1 MKKQELQNLI
11 REEVRKTLNEVQSH
25 ATGTLAKYIKP
36 KPQGEIKVAVDA
48 LEERL
53 INTLTTAGFT
63 RNAKE
68 FGKDISKL
76 IKAVKQDETGAEDDP
91 F

>member
-1 MKKQELQNLI
+1 MKKIELQNLI
-11 REEVRKTLNEVQSH
+11 REEVRKTLKEVQSY
-25 ATGTLAKYIKP
+25 ATGTLSKAVKP
-36 KPQGEIKVAVDA
+36 SPQGKVKVAVDA

-68 FGKDISKL
+68 FGKDISN
-76 IKAVKQDETGAEDDP
+76 IINAVKQDKAGS
-91 F
+91 